1 MNAAQTPTPAGRN
14 PAEGKP
20 GSSAPAPNAAP
31 IPGAAP
37 GAGAAGA
44 KKGPAAAGRGGPQ
57 AGPQKAKPGSDAA
70 VREDLKGKDYEQ
82 GAEYVKPGGELT
94 MSGADAKKQ
103 AADAGKDEGPGG
115 DLPYRAQIEK
125 AFGSHSLSGV
135 RSYVGGAAGKT
146 AEEMGAPAF
155 TQGDKVVFQKKPD
168 LHMAAHEAAHLIQQR
183 QGRLPPGGKSAPGDP
198 LEREADAVADRV
210 VAGQSAV
217 DLLGSKKEGGEKSD
231 AVQAYAG
238 NVDTATTSGPG
249 TVREQVDKNFGGGP
263 AGERDDNFNPA
274 IKVEF
279 EGKLGI
285 ALLRAQQFY
294 RPVVDNVSYGVYRYL
309 QAKAEVLKEDEKKLM
324 ESAFESFSFMY
335 DAFEP
340 GKQAGGVFYGRIR
353 DNMADK
359 GDYFQAMTDLLL
371 NGSGTVQNHMLA
383 HQCFLDK
390 VLDAAKDAAK
400 GVGGTAPAAAYLD
413 QMKKTAAER
422 KAQKDAQLADSQA
435 PDLKHLRKTD
445 AGEADPFGERGK
457 GVSGRDTRGRL
468 DMRKGFNAAKG
479 GLDPKGPMP
488 DGVRYDDRMK
498 DGSKVQHSQGIA
510 DDNSPQQM
518 PADGERLG
526 LNQVHSRGVETYTLD
541 ESQTFVQQARTT
553 FNMPMAAGISGTTTD
568 LHEVAKMFG
577 VQSPE
582 EQFKYQLACL
592 AHLGS
597 AGAHSFHEIMAAAAL
612 NTGVSY
618 EPGNYRSILKY
629 GVEGIAEVKGLFDDP
644 KYAEIPGI
652 GDPSKLRGK
661 TSEAPAGSKVAA
673 VTPPPA
679 PAPNPAGAPAPAAVA

>member
-1 MNAAQTPTPAGRN
+1 MPTPTPTARN

-20 GSSAPAPNAAP
+20 GSAAATPNAAP

-37 GAGAAGA
+37 GAGSAGA
-44 KKGPAAAGRGGPQ
+44 KRGQPGKGGPQ
-57 AGPQKAKPGSDAA
+57 AGPQKPKPGSEEG
-70 VREDLKGKDYEQ
+70 VREELKGKDYEQ
-82 GAEYVKPGGELT
+82 GAQYVKPGGELT

-103 AADAGKDEGPGG
+103 AADAGKQEGPGT

-125 AFGSHSLSGV
+125 AFGTHSLSGV
-135 RSYVGGAAGKT
+135 RAYVGGEAGKT
-146 AEEMGAPAF
+146 AEQMGAPAF

-210 VAGQSAV
+210 VAGQSAA

-249 TVREQVDKNFGGGP
+249 TVREQVDRNFSGGP
-263 AGERDDNFNPA
+263 AGDRDDNFNPA
-274 IKVEF
+274 VKVEF

-285 ALLRAQQFY
+285 ALLRAQAFY
-294 RPVVDNVSYGVYRYL
+294 RPVVENVSYGVYRYL

-324 ESAFESFSFMY
+324 EQAFESFSFMY

-359 GDYFQAMTDLLL
+359 ADYFGAMTDLLL

-390 VLDAAKDAAK
+390 VLDAAKDASK
-400 GVGGTAPAAAYLD
+400 GVGGTAPAAQYLD
-413 QMKKTAAER
+413 QMRKTAAER
-422 KAQKDAQLADSQA
+422 KAEKDAQLADAQA

-457 GVSGRDTRGRL
+457 GVSGREARGRL
-468 DMRKGFNAAKG
+468 DMRKGFNPGKG
-479 GLDPKGPMP
+479 GFDPAGPLP
-488 DGVRYDDRMK
+488 DGVKFDNRMR
-498 DGSKVQHSQGIA
+498 DGSKVPHSQGIA
-510 DDNSPQQM
+510 DDDSPQQM

-526 LNQVHSRGVETYTLD
+526 LGQVHSRGVETYTLD
-541 ESQTFVQQARTT
+541 ESQTFIQQARTT
-553 FNMPMAAGISGTTTD
+553 FNMPLAAGISGTTTD

-582 EQFKYQLACL
+582 QQFKYQLACL
-592 AHLGS
+592 AHLGT

-612 NTGVSY
+612 NTGVTY

-629 GVEGIAEVKGLFDDP
+629 GVEAIAEIKALFDDP

-652 GDPSKLRGK
+652 GDPAKLRGK
-661 TSEAPAGSKVAA
+661 TSEAPADKVAA
-673 VTPPPA
+673 ASPPPP
-679 PAPNPAGAPAPAAVA
+679 PAPNPAAAPAPAAVA